1 MEHRYV
7 DVFYVPEC
15 VRVLTDRKTVGL
27 YRSVDEC
34 QKEER
39 VKDYLRFTGAQ
50 TQYCY
55 YRLFLQVLEG
65 SSQRESTWKTC
76 DEIAAPSAFVPHPF
90 YAFLHSKFSVRQFH
104 HGAKS
109 QNTLGRKKTS

>member
-15 VRVLTDRKTVGL
+15 MRVLTDKKTVGL
-27 YRSVDEC
+27 YCSVDRC

-50 TQYCY
+50 RQYCY
-55 YRLFLQVLEG
+55 YRLSLQILERY
-65 SSQRESTWKTC
+65 SQRESTWKTC
-76 DEIAAPSAFVPHPF
+76 DEIAAPTAFVPHPF
-90 YAFLHSKFSVRQFH
+90 YAFFHSKFSVR
-104 HGAKS
+104 
-109 QNTLGRKKTS
+109 